1 MEKRRLN
8 FNHPKDVGL
17 NYWSHLKFTWSESS
31 RSLGICFVMFI
42 HGIFPP
48 IFDNKFSEY
57 IKNAQKR
64 INKIPRPTPKA
75 WGDSATTT
83 RFEE

>member
-17 NYWSHLKFTWSESS
+17 NYWPHLKFTWGESL
-31 RSLGICFVMFI
+31 RSLGMFFVMII

-48 IFDNKFSEY
+48 IFDHKFSEY
-57 IKNAQKR
+57 IKKAQER
-64 INKIPRPTPKA
+64 INNIV
-75 WGDSATTT
+75 
-83 RFEE
+83 

>member
-17 NYWSHLKFTWSESS
+17 NYWPHLKFTWGESL
-31 RSLGICFVMFI
+31 RSLGMCFVMFT
-42 HGIFPP
+42 HGVFPP
-48 IFDNKFSEY
+48 IFDYKFAKY
-57 IKNAQKR
+57 IKKAQER
-64 INKIPRPTPKA
+64 INKVSKITPEA
-75 WGDSATTT
+75 WGDSLTTS

>member
-17 NYWSHLKFTWSESS
+17 NYWSHLKFTWGESL
-31 RSLGICFVMFI
+31 RSLGMLFVMII

-48 IFDNKFSEY
+48 FFDNK
-57 IKNAQKR
+57 R
-64 INKIPRPTPKA
+64 IFVISIDLSKDLHI
-75 WGDSATTT
+75 S
-83 RFEE
+83 

>member
-17 NYWSHLKFTWSESS
+17 NYWSHLKFTWGESL
-31 RSLGICFVMFI
+31 RSLGMFFVMII

-57 IKNAQKR
+57 IKKAQKR
-64 INKIPRPTPKA
+64 INKISITTPKA
-75 WGDSATTT
+75 WGDSSTTI